1 MALKTIL
8 LQLVW
13 CWASK
18 MPRLTGL
25 DRNKPEIWTRRSL
38 KRTIELGFKK
48 SFAHIFQFPVP
59 HARFPLLLPVPRF
72 GRNLLIGRRDG
83 SENVASKMNLR
94 SFGPHRDYSNSLTL
108 SNVGKPSR
116 SWISKN
122 CIQVWREWNFVVAR
136 LRPPKKYNQ
145 AISCGSRAKTA
156 KKCTKKWDAR
166 VYLLFCLLD
175 LL

>member
-1 MALKTIL
+1 MMLKTIL

-18 MPRLTGL
+18 MSRLTGL
-25 DRNKPEIWTRRSL
+25 DSNKPEIWTRRSL
-38 KRTIELGFKK
+38 KRAIELGFKK

-59 HARFPLLLPVPRF
+59 HARFPLLLSVPRF
-72 GRNLLIGRRDG
+72 SRNLSIGRRDG

-94 SFGPHRDYSNSLTL
+94 SFGPHRDYSISLTS

-122 CIQVWREWNFVVAR
+122 CIQVWRENKISSSLAYV
-136 LRPPKKYNQ
+136 LPEKYNQ
-145 AISCGSRAKTA
+145 AISRGSRAKTA
-156 KKCTKKWDAR
+156 KKCTKT
-166 VYLLFCLLD
+166 
-175 LL
+175 